1 MRKKR
6 KPLLYL
12 CTKHTH
18 HGVAL
23 LDELVDVPARQGSLE
38 EHHDVLDHV
47 LVRDVL
53 EEGRQR
59 LLRLRLQ
66 EVELNHLSVNGG
78 ARGTM
83 AARKMPRVSERTYLR
98 MPGNTYP
105 EVFVPRMCTTTV
117 CVPVL
122 FLPQICFNAF
132 R

>member
-1 MRKKR
+1 MAFGREKLHTYLHSRPLATRER
-6 KPLLYL
+6 KPLLYAL
-12 CTKHTH
+12 GTH

-47 LVRDVL
+47 LVGDVL

-78 ARGTM
+78 TTGGKSVGKHEAEDARRHM
-83 AARKMPRVSERTYLR
+83 L
-98 MPGNTYP
+98 
-105 EVFVPRMCTTTV
+105 
-117 CVPVL
+117 
-122 FLPQICFNAF
+122 
-132 R
+132 